1 MVNMEAHYQPNQIES
16 ALQDLWQ
23 TNCPN
28 RASEADPRPKYYCL
42 SMFPYPSGQLH
53 MGHVRNY
60 TIGDVLSRSHRMKGF
75 NVLQPMGWDAFGLP
89 AENAA
94 LQHQTVPATW
104 TRQNI
109 QSMRQQLQAL
119 GLSIDWDREI
129 STCDRSYYHWEQW
142 FFIKLYQQ
150 GIIYQ
155 KTGTVN
161 WDPVDQT
168 VLANEQVI
176 EGRGWRSGALIE
188 KKEIPMYYLKITDF
202 AQDLLNGL
210 DQLPDWPEQV
220 KTMQRHWIGR
230 SDGVT
235 VQFHCPHLNQ
245 DLKIFTTRADT
256 LYGVTYLAIAAEH
269 PWAQKVAQNAPEIQ
283 KFITQCRQGGVA
295 EADLA
300 TQVKRGINTG
310 LTVIHPLTQESIP
323 IWIANF
329 VLMSYGEGAVMAVP
343 AHDERDYDFAKSY
356 GLPSKNVIRPQ
367 NADITPIGP
376 FISDGI
382 LVHSDDFSG
391 LDSATARQKITLVL
405 EALDCGRHS
414 TQYRLRDWGIS
425 RQRYWG
431 CPIPLIHCPHCGI
444 IPVPEH
450 DLPVILPE
458 DVIMNGVQ
466 SPLKQNPHF
475 YEISCPQCHQPAK
488 RETDTLDTFFESSW
502 YFARFACPHEHTQ
515 MVNAAANHWL
525 PVDQYVGGIEHA
537 ILHLLYARFFNRLM
551 VSLGLLQHEEPF
563 TKLLTQ
569 GMVLKDGAKMSK
581 SKGNTVNPAGLIQE
595 YGADTVR
602 FFIIFASPPEQ
613 SLEWSDSGVHGSHRF
628 LRRLWQ
634 YAYSNQSTFT
644 KTPNPNEAPLERREI
659 HLILKQALFDMER
672 QQFNTVAS
680 ASMKLLNLLEKMSP
694 DAHAT
699 RSEGFSLLLRL
710 LAPITPHITEHLWHT
725 LGFGESV
732 HLSSWPT
739 VDESALTQSNI
750 EYIVQI
756 NGKKRGALTVP
767 QATSQSDIEAIVRHT
782 SEFKTW
788 WSEETLKKIIIV
800 PNRLIN
806 LVVTMT

>member
-1 MVNMEAHYQPNQIES
+1 MESHYQPNQIES
-16 ALQDLWQ
+16 DLQAQWQ
-23 TNCPN
+23 KNCPN
-28 RASEADPRPKYYCL
+28 QAFETDPRPKYYCL

-94 LQHQTVPATW
+94 LQHQTAPATW
-104 TRQNI
+104 THQNI
-109 QSMRQQLQAL
+109 QSMRLQLQSL

-129 STCDRSYYHWEQW
+129 STCDSSYYRWEQW
-142 FFIKLYQQ
+142 FFTKLYQQ

-188 KKEIPMYYLKITDF
+188 KKEIPMYYLKITAF
-202 AQDLLNGL
+202 APDLLAGL
-210 DQLPDWPEQV
+210 EQLNEWPEQV

-230 SDGVT
+230 SDGVI
-235 VQFHCPHLNQ
+235 VHFHCPQLNQ
-245 DLKIFTTRADT
+245 NLKIFTTRADT
-256 LYGVTYLAIAAEH
+256 LYGVTYLAIAPEH
-269 PWAQKVAQNAPEIQ
+269 PWAQEVGGNTPDIQ
-283 KFITQCRQGGVA
+283 EFINQCRQGGVA

-300 TQVKRGINTG
+300 TQEKRGIDTG
-310 LTVIHPLTQESIP
+310 LKAIHPLTQESLP
-323 IWIANF
+323 VWIANF

-343 AHDERDYDFAKSY
+343 AHDERDHDFAKSY
-356 GLPSKNVIRPQ
+356 GLPSKNVIQPE
-367 NADITPIGP
+367 TTSLPPTGP
-376 FISDGI
+376 YIADGI
-382 LVHSDDFSG
+382 LINSEDFSG
-391 LDSATARQKITLVL
+391 LDSATARQKIMLVL
-405 EALDCGRHS
+405 EALDCGSRS

-431 CPIPLIHCPHCGI
+431 CPIPLIHCPHCGTV
-444 IPVPEH
+444 PVPEQ

-458 DVIMNGVQ
+458 DVTMNGVH
-466 SPLKQNPHF
+466 SPLKQSPGF
-475 YEISCPQCHQPAK
+475 YEVSCPLCHQPAK

-502 YFARFACPHEHTQ
+502 YFARFACPQEHTK
-515 MVNAAANHWL
+515 MLNTAANYWL

-569 GMVLKDGAKMSK
+569 GMVLKDGSKMSK
-581 SKGNTVNPAGLIQE
+581 SKGNTINPTGLIQAF
-595 YGADTVR
+595 GADTVR

-613 SLEWSDSGVHGSHRF
+613 SLEWSESGVQGSHRF
-628 LRRLWQ
+628 LKRLWQ
-634 YAYSNQSTFT
+634 YAYGHQTTF
-644 KTPNPNEAPLERREI
+644 KTIVNPNEAPLERREMY
-659 HLILKQALFDMER
+659 LILKQALFDMER

-680 ASMKLLNLLEKMSP
+680 GCMKLLNLLEKMPSE
-694 DAHAT
+694 AQAT
-699 RSEGFSLLLRL
+699 QTEGFSLLLRL
-710 LAPITPHITEHLWHT
+710 LAPITPHITEHLWRT
-725 LGFGESV
+725 LGFGDSI
-732 HLSSWPT
+732 HLSSWPSM
-739 VDESALTQSNI
+739 DESALAQTDI

-756 NGKKRGALTVP
+756 NGKKRGALTLP
-767 QATSQSDIEAIVRHT
+767 EAASQSEIEFAVRQ
-782 SEFKTW
+782 SLEFKTW
-788 WSEETLKKIIIV
+788 WSEATLKKIIIV
-800 PNRLIN
+800 PKRLIN
-806 LVVTMT
+806 LVVTMP

>member
-1 MVNMEAHYQPNQIES
+1 MFNMEAHYQPDQIEPEIQVQWQNNKTNH
-16 ALQDLWQ
+16 ATETDL
-23 TNCPN
+23 
-28 RASEADPRPKYYCL
+28 RPKYYCL

-94 LQHQTVPATW
+94 LKHQTAPAAW

-109 QSMRQQLQAL
+109 QSMRQQLQSL

-129 STCDRSYYHWEQW
+129 STCDSNYYHWEQW
-142 FFIKLYQQ
+142 FFTKLYQQ

-176 EGRGWRSGALIE
+176 DGRGWRSGALIE
-188 KKEIPMYYLKITDF
+188 KKEIPMYYLKITAF
-202 AQDLLNGL
+202 AQDLLDGL

-235 VQFHCPHLNQ
+235 VQFHCPQLNQ

-269 PWAQKVAQNAPEIQ
+269 PWAQQVAKNTPKIQ
-283 KFITQCRQGGVA
+283 EFITQCRQGGVA

-300 TQVKRGINTG
+300 TQEKRGIDTG
-310 LTVIHPLTQESIP
+310 LTVIHPLTQESVP
-323 IWIANF
+323 VWIANF

-356 GLPSKNVIRPQ
+356 DLPSKSVIKPQ
-367 NADITPIGP
+367 ATDVTPVGP
-376 FISDGI
+376 FTADGV
-382 LVHSDDFSG
+382 LSNSEDFSG
-391 LDSATARQKITLVL
+391 LDSATARNKITLVL
-405 EALDCGRHS
+405 EALGCGAHS
-414 TQYRLRDWGIS
+414 IQYRLRDWGIS

-431 CPIPLIHCPHCGI
+431 CPIPLIHCPHCGTV
-444 IPVPEH
+444 PVPEQ

-458 DVIMNGVQ
+458 DVTMNGVH
-466 SPLKQNPHF
+466 SPLKQNPDF
-475 YEISCPQCHQPAK
+475 YETFCPQCHHPAK

-515 MVNAAANHWL
+515 MVNATANYWL

-563 TKLLTQ
+563 TRLLTQ
-569 GMVLKDGAKMSK
+569 GMVLKDGSKMSK
-581 SKGNTVNPAGLIQE
+581 SKGNTVDPTGLIHE
-595 YGADTVR
+595 FGADTVR
-602 FFIIFASPPEQ
+602 FFIIFASPPDQ
-613 SLEWSDSGVHGSHRF
+613 SLEWSDSGVQGSHRF

-634 YAYSNQSTFT
+634 YAYLHQSDF
-644 KTPNPNEAPLERREI
+644 KKNPNPNEAPHERREL
-659 HLILKQALFDMER
+659 HLILKQALYDMER

-680 ASMKLLNLLEKMSP
+680 ACMKLLNLLEKMP
-694 DAHAT
+694 PQAQAT
-699 RSEGFSLLLRL
+699 QAEGFSLLLRL
-710 LAPITPHITEHLWHT
+710 LAPITPHITEHLWRT
-725 LGFGESV
+725 LGFGGAI
-732 HLSSWPT
+732 HLSPWPS
-739 VDESALTQSNI
+739 VDESALEQSNI

-756 NGKKRGALTVP
+756 NGKKRGTLTLP
-767 QATSQSDIEAIVRHT
+767 QAASRSEIEDFVQQSP
-782 SEFKTW
+782 EFKTW
-788 WSEETLKKIIIV
+788 WSEETLQKIIIV
-800 PNRLIN
+800 PKRLIN
-806 LVVTMT
+806 LVVTMK